1 MRKHLRFLTLQHD
14 NDADLSRML
23 GKVPPRILERIVFSN
38 LGATSRRVIAGPGI
52 GVDNSMISLD
62 GVKIIVSSDPV
73 TGAKENLGRIGV
85 DVSTNDVAL
94 TGVRP
99 EFLLVVLIL
108 PPAASHKEIRR
119 IMRQASDEAK
129 RLGVA
134 IVGGHTEYSSI
145 VEKPVFVGTA
155 IGWTRRR
162 RIITSSGAKSGENI
176 VMVGEAGVEGTSIL
190 ASDLWGRLV
199 EKGVQPSVLKRAR
212 RLVENLSIVEPAL
225 VSAKYV
231 SAMHDPTEGG
241 VLGGIFEICEASGKG
256 CVVNM
261 ESIPVRMETMI
272 ICEKLGL
279 DPLRLVSSGTLLA
292 TVSESKTP
300 GLLRRLREKGF
311 KARVIGRMTGNK
323 SERIGLLGR
332 REIRIRKL
340 PQDELWKAIG

>member
-1 MRKHLRFLTLQHD
+1 M
-14 NDADLSRML
+14 SRML

-38 LGATSRRVIAGPGI
+38 LGATSRRVIVGPGI
-52 GVDNSMISLD
+52 GVDNSVISLD
-62 GVKIIVSSDPV
+62 GVKIVVSSDPV
-73 TGAKENLGRIGV
+73 TGARENLGRIGV

-94 TGVRP
+94 TGARP

-108 PPAASHKEIRR
+108 PPAASNKEVRR
-119 IMRQASDEAK
+119 IMRQASGEAE

-145 VEKPVFVGTA
+145 VENPVFVGTA

-176 VMVGEAGVEGTSIL
+176 VIVGEAGVEGTSIL

-199 EKGVQPSVLKRAR
+199 EKGVEPSVLKRAR

-261 ESIPVRMETMI
+261 ESIPVRMETRI

-300 GLLRRLREKGF
+300 VLLRRLREKGF

-332 REIRIRKL
+332 REIRIREL